1 MKNRLKKFLSV
12 ALVAVMTLA
21 SVVITDIQPVHA
33 ASEEAG
39 S

>member
-33 ASEEAG
+33 LLAQ
-39 S
+39 